1 MNLAQSINEG
11 GQRKARELGK
21 RDHFDSYTQVLATLQ
36 QDAAAVSTP
45 GWQAVADAGGSPWP
59 PCRAS
64 RGAVT
69 FELTA
74 SQLLSAVVNV
84 AQNKWQWVELG
95 LELLPRDEF
104 GVARALRSAETQ
116 NRNGQALAGFCEEV
130 YEMIVE
136 ANRHRVSVRRATP
149 NLPARRDS
157 GS

>member
-84 AQNKWQWVELG
+84 AQNKWQWGELG
-95 LELLPRDEF
+95 PEGDEF
-104 GVARALRSAETQ
+104 AIHGRAGQQKHIIETAK
-116 NRNGQALAGFCEEV
+116 R
-130 YEMIVE
+130 
-136 ANRHRVSVRRATP
+136 RHVSSKKST
-149 NLPARRDS
+149 N
-157 GS
+157 